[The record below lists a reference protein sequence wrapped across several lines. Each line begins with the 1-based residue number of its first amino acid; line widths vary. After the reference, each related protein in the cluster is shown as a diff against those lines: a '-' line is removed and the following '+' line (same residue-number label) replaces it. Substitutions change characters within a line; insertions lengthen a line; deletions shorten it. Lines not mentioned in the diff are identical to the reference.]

1 MKGMSGAVVHIVD
14 DDEPTRTAM
23 ARLIATEGH
32 EVRTYAGAA
41 ELLAALRPG
50 EPGCIVLDVQMPGLN
65 GLQLQAKIAEREDP
79 LPIIFLTGHGQ
90 IPDSVRAIQ
99 HGAIDFLTKPAEGVV
114 LLAAIARALAQDAVD
129 RDARQRLRELR
140 ERYERLTPR
149 EREVLGHLIAGQLNK
164 QAAADLNIAERTIKL
179 HRARIFEK
187 LETDSMAGLTRIAME
202 LGITPAESK

>member
-1 MKGMSGAVVHIVD
+1 MSAPVVHIVD

-23 ARLIATEGH
+23 ARLIATDGH
-32 EVRTYAGAA
+32 AVRTYSGAA
-41 ELLAALRPG
+41 DLLEALRPG
-50 EPGCIVLDVQMPGLN
+50 EPGCIILDVQMPGLN
-65 GLQLQAKIAEREDP
+65 GLQLQAKIAESDDP

-90 IPDSVRAIQ
+90 IPDSVQAIQ
-99 HGAIDFLTKPAEGVV
+99 HGAVDFLTKPAEGAV
-114 LLAAIARALAQDAVD
+114 LLAAIARALAQDAAE
-129 RDARQRLRELR
+129 RQARQRRRELQ

-187 LETDSMAGLTRIAME
+187 LETDSMAGLTRIAIE
-202 LGITPAESK
+202 LGISPADTSK